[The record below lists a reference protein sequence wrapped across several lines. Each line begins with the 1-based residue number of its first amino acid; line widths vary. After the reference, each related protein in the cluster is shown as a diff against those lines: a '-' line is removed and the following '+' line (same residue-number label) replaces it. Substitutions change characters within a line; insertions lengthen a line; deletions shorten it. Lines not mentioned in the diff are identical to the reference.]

1 MFLQEWF
8 ASIRMHR
15 RRSTQPGAE
24 EEGMTI
30 SRRLHELLDVNKP
43 KQVATI
49 SPTLTVKTATGHT
62 SQLPEQNK

>member
-1 MFLQEWF
+1 
-8 ASIRMHR
+8 
-15 RRSTQPGAE
+15 
-24 EEGMTI
+24 MTI